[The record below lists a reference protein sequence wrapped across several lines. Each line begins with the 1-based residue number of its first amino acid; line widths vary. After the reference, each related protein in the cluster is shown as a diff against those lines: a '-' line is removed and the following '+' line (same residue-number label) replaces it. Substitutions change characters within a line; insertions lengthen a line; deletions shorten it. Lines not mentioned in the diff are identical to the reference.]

1 MIESFLTLDTEF
13 GPFEIKEKGSRFL
26 SYAFPVGDAL
36 EAESVV
42 QALWKKYYDATH
54 ICYGYRF
61 GEGVETGFR
70 YNDNGEPSGT
80 AGLPIY
86 QEIVRSDIFNILVV
100 SIRYFGGVKLG
111 TGGLTRTY
119 GASARE
125 ALQNVVPV
133 TVELKEELRLS
144 TEFDFLGTVMYI
156 VNTVSGTE
164 IKAQD
169 YTASGVDFTFRIPV
183 AAVERFKLLLKEKSN
198 GRYML

>member
-1 MIESFLTLDTEF
+1 M
-13 GPFEIKEKGSRFL
+13 
-26 SYAFPVGDAL
+26 
-36 EAESVV
+36 
-42 QALWKKYYDATH
+42 
-54 ICYGYRF
+54 
-61 GEGVETGFR
+61 
-70 YNDNGEPSGT
+70 
-80 AGLPIY
+80 
-86 QEIVRSDIFNILVV
+86 
-100 SIRYFGGVKLG
+100 
-111 TGGLTRTY
+111 
-119 GASARE
+119 
-125 ALQNVVPV
+125 